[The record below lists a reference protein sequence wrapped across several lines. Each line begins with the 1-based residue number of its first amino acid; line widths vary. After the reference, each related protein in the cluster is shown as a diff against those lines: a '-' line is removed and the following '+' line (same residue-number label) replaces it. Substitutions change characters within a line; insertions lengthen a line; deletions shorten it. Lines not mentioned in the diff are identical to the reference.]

1 MLLCGLSSICFASDI
16 TNNAIHC
23 NGDLPDFFLNLCR
36 KMTLGYIL
44 GIRIKPHIFMLTE
57 IIMQLDEEC
66 LEYLIHPVLPSDNF
80 GLASH
85 IRGH

>member
-1 MLLCGLSSICFASDI
+1 
-16 TNNAIHC
+16 
-23 NGDLPDFFLNLCR
+23 
-36 KMTLGYIL
+36 
-44 GIRIKPHIFMLTE
+44 MLTE

-85 IRGH
+85 IRGHYLVKQSLFQSRDYQSAHLASVFLPLNNMVEQLFYLLCDILLQGYLRV